1 MSFLLAAM
9 SLTACTGT
17 PVKYVAVPMTPIP
30 ANLTANCI
38 PPLPEQPL
46 TYGGAVIYSDQLL
59 DVIDNCN
66 RDKAAIR
73 NIEAERSK

>member
-1 MSFLLAAM
+1 M
-9 SLTACTGT
+9 SLSACSAT
-17 PVKYVAVPMTPIP
+17 PVKYVAAPVTPIP
-30 ANLTANCI
+30 ASLTANCV

-73 NIEAERSK
+73 KIEAERQK

>member
-1 MSFLLAAM
+1 
-9 SLTACTGT
+9 
-17 PVKYVAVPMTPIP
+17 MTPIP
-30 ANLTANCI
+30 ASLTANCI

-46 TYGGAVIYSDQLL
+46 TYGGAVTYSDQLL

-73 NIEAERSK
+73 KIEAERSK

>member
-1 MSFLLAAM
+1 M
-9 SLTACTGT
+9 SLTGCTTT
-17 PVKYVAVPMTPIP
+17 PVKYVAAPATPIP
-30 ANLTANCI
+30 ASLTANCI

-46 TYGGAVIYSDQLL
+46 TYGGAVIYTDQLL

-73 NIEAERSK
+73 KIEESRASK

>member
-1 MSFLLAAM
+1 M
-9 SLTACTGT
+9 SLTGCTTT
-17 PVKYVAVPMTPIP
+17 PVKYVAVQAAPIP
-30 ANLTANCI
+30 AGLTAKCI

-46 TYGGAVIYSDQLL
+46 TYGGAVTYSDQLL

-73 NIEAERSK
+73 KIEESRASQ

>member
-1 MSFLLAAM
+1 MA
-9 SLTACTGT
+9 
-17 PVKYVAVPMTPIP
+17 PVTPIP
-30 ANLTANCI
+30 ASLTANCI

-46 TYGGAVIYSDQLL
+46 TYGVAVTYSDQLL

-73 NIEAERSK
+73 KIEAERQK

>member
-1 MSFLLAAM
+1 M
-9 SLTACTGT
+9 SLTACTTT
-17 PVKYVAVPMTPIP
+17 PVKFVAAPVTPIP

-38 PPLPEQPL
+38 PPLPGQPL
-46 TYGGAVIYSDQLL
+46 TYGGAVTYSDQLL

-73 NIEAERSK
+73 KIEAERQK